1 MNKPYII
8 NEITNRIERAEKGS
22 VFVAADFSDIAENK
36 KIATILARIEN
47 SGMIRRVIR
56 GIYEKPDFNEF
67 LEEYIAPSPNNVAKA
82 IARNFGWTI
91 VPCGDTA
98 LNALGLSTQIPTV
111 WLYVSDGPYKSYS
124 FDNTTIEFKHTTN
137 KDISKFSYKTSLII
151 QALKALGKENIDD
164 SVIAKLR
171 SLLTDKEK
179 TEMVFEAKTATA
191 WTYEYIKTICRD
203 KTDEKNCNYQ

>member
-8 NEITNRIERAEKGS
+8 NEITNRIELAEKGS

-47 SGMIRRVIR
+47 SGMIKRVMR

-67 LEEYIAPSPNNVAKA
+67 LGEYNAPSPNNVAKA
-82 IARNFGWTI
+82 IARNFAWTI

-164 SVIAKLR
+164 SVLAKLR
-171 SLLTDKEK
+171 SVLTDKEK
-179 TEMVFEAKTATA
+179 AAMVLEAKTATA
-191 WTYEYIKTICRD
+191 WTYEYIKTICRN
-203 KTDEKNCNYQ
+203 EN

>member
-1 MNKPYII
+1 MIKPYII
-8 NEITNRIERAEKGS
+8 NEIISRIEHADKGS
-22 VFVAADFSDIAENK
+22 VFVPSDFSDIADTK
-36 KIATILARIEN
+36 KIATILARIE
-47 SGMIRRVIR
+47 SVGKLKRIIR
-56 GIYEKPDFNEF
+56 GIYEKPDYNEF
-67 LEEYIAPSPNNVAKA
+67 LGEYIAPSPEKVAQA

-111 WLYVSDGPYKSYS
+111 WLYVSDGPYKTYS
-124 FDNTTIEFKHTTN
+124 FDNTTIEFRHTTN

-171 SLLTDKEK
+171 SVIADEEK
-179 TEMVFEAKTATA
+179 AVMLAEAKTATA
-191 WTYEYIKTICRD
+191 WIYEYIKVICKD
-203 KTDEKNCNYQ
+203 QGE

>member
-8 NEITNRIERAEKGS
+8 NEITNRIKRAEKGS

-47 SGMIRRVIR
+47 IGMIRRVIR

-67 LEEYIAPSPNNVAKA
+67 LGEYIAPSPNNVAKA

-98 LNALGLSTQIPTV
+98 LNALGLSTQIPTI

-179 TEMVFEAKTATA
+179 TEMVLEAKTATA

-203 KTDEKNCNYQ
+203 KN